1 MHHRR
6 CVLLLLQVARSL
18 RASGV
23 WPSPW
28 ERPKLLVYPSVCLL
42 VRYARSQPHP
52 GSVRDGCAARSGRT
66 SPARAARSRC
76 KEGMW
81 ARVLFVTPAVC
92 EGHGRPSWEGRG
104 RPPVLAAQPPDEK
117 ACAGHALRT
126 PSVRDDFYRERAQR
140 LVYAATDRTACHAPR
155 RARRSRKRHASSLA
169 PLFMPLLS
177 SLRDSE
183 SFDRER
189 SRSPLIE
196 KVKCRRSKIAFAL
209 LLCIYNK
216 CPPNIGRE
224 ESS

>member
-1 MHHRR
+1 MHHCR

-18 RASGV
+18 RASGI

-140 LVYAATDRTACHAPR
+140 LVYAATDRTACHATPCTAKSQTPR
-155 RARRSRKRHASSLA
+155 LKFGCRCFAPSS
-169 PLFMPLLS
+169 PT
-177 SLRDSE
+177 LRDSQE
-183 SFDRER
+183 SFDREG

-196 KVKCRRSKIAFAL
+196 KIKCRRQM
-209 LLCIYNK
+209 
-216 CPPNIGRE
+216 
-224 ESS
+224 